1 MKKEVANPSK
11 PKINIINLI
20 FIFFYKTIYKPIKI
34 CYNINIESEADKN
47 DRQTNIDK
55 F

>member
-20 FIFFYKTIYKPIKI
+20 FIFFTKTIYKTSQI
-34 CYNINIESEADKN
+34 CYNINVSEVNKN

>member
-20 FIFFYKTIYKPIKI
+20 FIFLLKLLTKRQKYVIIL
-34 CYNINIESEADKN
+34 IEGEVNKN